1 MFHFLPPPVCSENA
15 EIIGQHLTLPRWIQ
29 ILSARLKGLKSLSQ
43 GNGKSFNCQSTVH
56 AAPASINLSKNA
68 QPPIFSELSDCN
80 TQDGVDGDLG
90 LCGEGQP
97 DFRSIL
103 SYGVQEPWVK
113 AVIPYVSVTQQALFL
128 AVRHPPELCCLQE
141 EVLKQH
147 RGDVG
152 CVRHHRPPGG
162 AADGTQWAV
171 PKGAPDGLEHMCLHD
186 PGHR

>member
-43 GNGKSFNCQSTVH
+43 GNGKSFNCQSPAH

-103 SYGVQEPWVK
+103 SYGVQEP
-113 AVIPYVSVTQQALFL
+113 
-128 AVRHPPELCCLQE
+128 
-141 EVLKQH
+141 
-147 RGDVG
+147 
-152 CVRHHRPPGG
+152 
-162 AADGTQWAV
+162 
-171 PKGAPDGLEHMCLHD
+171 
-186 PGHR
+186 